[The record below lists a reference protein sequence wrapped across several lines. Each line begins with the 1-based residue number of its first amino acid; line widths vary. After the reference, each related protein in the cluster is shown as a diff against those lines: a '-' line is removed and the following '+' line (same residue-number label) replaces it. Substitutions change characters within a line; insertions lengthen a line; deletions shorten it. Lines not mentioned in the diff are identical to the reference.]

1 MPDHDPA
8 ADPDADT
15 DTDPNTDPKEPVDV
29 KDAFRQALERKKQR
43 THLHEEA
50 SRAEGSVHETQR
62 VGSGKRTHRR
72 KSG

>member
-1 MPDHDPA
+1 MADEENDNGTAPA
-8 ADPDADT
+8 
-15 DTDPNTDPKEPVDV
+15 EV
-29 KDAFRQALERKKQR
+29 KDAFRQALERKKQQ

-62 VGSGKRTHRR
+62 VAGGKRVHRR

>member
-8 ADPDADT
+8 ADPDADA
-15 DTDPNTDPKEPVDV
+15 DTDAKEPVDV

>member
-1 MPDHDPA
+1 M
-8 ADPDADT
+8 ADRDATSDADST
-15 DTDPNTDPKEPVDV
+15 DDGAAPAEV
-29 KDAFRQALERKKQR
+29 KDAFRQALERKKNR

-50 SRAEGSVHETQR
+50 SRAEGAVHETQR

>member
-15 DTDPNTDPKEPVDV
+15 DTVAKEPVDV

>member
-1 MPDHDPA
+1 MADDDVNDETTAPA
-8 ADPDADT
+8 
-15 DTDPNTDPKEPVDV
+15 EV

-62 VGSGKRTHRR
+62 ASAGKRVHRR